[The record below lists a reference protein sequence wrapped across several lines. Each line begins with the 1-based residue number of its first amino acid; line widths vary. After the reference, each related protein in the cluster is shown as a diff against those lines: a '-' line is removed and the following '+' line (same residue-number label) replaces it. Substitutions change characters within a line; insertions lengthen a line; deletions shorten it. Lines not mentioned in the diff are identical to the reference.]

1 MYLSGSETVMSS
13 VLIELS
19 KGPRLKGA
27 MVCWLRVCETVIK
40 SINMKCCVDLT
51 HFAQRPN
58 RVFRAL
64 DK

>member
-1 MYLSGSETVMSS
+1 MAVMSS
-13 VLIELS
+13 VMIELG
-19 KGPRLKGA
+19 KGPSLKHA
-27 MVCWLRVCETVIK
+27 MVRWLGVCETIIK

-58 RVFRAL
+58 SAV

>member
-1 MYLSGSETVMSS
+1 MSS
-13 VLIELS
+13 VSIELS

-51 HFAQRPN
+51 HFGSGLIDFSVQLISSR
-58 RVFRAL
+58 
-64 DK
+64 